1 MGSNPSAS
9 AKVKYMSENNSP
21 TKKLIRPGVKA
32 LIVHEGKI
40 LMIHERVRKGEK
52 IVNITDF
59 PGGGIDFAEDLKT
72 ALIREVKEEVGL
84 NIKVGNVVGA
94 WDFVLGEL
102 EHTVPGKSGV
112 HIVCIGYQCS
122 LISETVIDVTHN
134 PAPEDIFDAKWYTR
148 EELLEDEEKLSKH
161 QGMIDA
167 VKRLDI

>member
-1 MGSNPSAS
+1 MI
-9 AKVKYMSENNSP
+9 ENNSP
-21 TKKLIRPGVKA
+21 TKRLIRPGVKA

-40 LMIHERVRKGEK
+40 LMIHERVRRGEK
-52 IVNITDF
+52 IIKITDF
-59 PGGGIDFAEDLKT
+59 PGGGIEFAEDLKT

-84 NIKVGNVVGA
+84 DVKVKNVVGA
-94 WDFVLGEL
+94 WDFVLEEL
-102 EHTVPGKSGV
+102 GHDVPEKSGV

-122 LISETVIDVTHN
+122 LESEPVIDIEHN

-161 QGMIDA
+161 PGMIAA